1 MVPCGIVLVLMVAGN
16 AVSAYSAAHSGLA
29 LCREEA
35 GRTTGDGAMDVADYS
50 FSRGLFS
57 QTMEVR
63 LVTSWI
69 APDAEVTV
77 EVGRPVFF
85 LPWRVSR
92 HATRLQPEELVSL

>member
-1 MVPCGIVLVLMVAGN
+1 MPFGIVLGLMVVGN
-16 AVSAYSAAHSGLA
+16 AVSVYTATDSGLA

-35 GRTTGDGAMDVADYS
+35 GRTTGGAEMSVANYH
-50 FSRGLFS
+50 FSNGIFS

-63 LVTSWI
+63 LITSWI

-77 EVGRPVFF
+77 EVARPVFF

-92 HATRLQPEELVSL
+92 HTTRLQPEALTSL

>member
-1 MVPCGIVLVLMVAGN
+1 MVPLGIVLGLMVVGN
-16 AVSAYSAAHSGLA
+16 AVSAYSAANSGLA

-35 GRTTGDGAMDVADYS
+35 GRTTGDAGMNVADYS
-50 FSRGLFS
+50 FRRGIFS

-69 APDAEVTV
+69 QPDAEVTV

-92 HATRLQPEELVSL
+92 HATRLQPEAVVSL

>member
-1 MVPCGIVLVLMVAGN
+1 MPFGIVLGLMVVGN
-16 AVSAYSAAHSGLA
+16 AVSAYSASNSGLA

-35 GRTTGDGAMDVADYS
+35 ERTTGDGGMNVADYS

-63 LVTSWI
+63 LITNWI

-92 HATRLQPEELVSL
+92 AATRLQPEEVISL